1 MTYGSR
7 DLDRAEQMDNRPQ
20 FIAIMTSYG
29 QSFLMPDITIFK
41 QNLEAL
47 DNLQSKWKLYH
58 KVSSILCQRLF
69 ATLVYRVFVFFLQ
82 SPFSVMELPVS
93 L

>member
-58 KVSSILCQRLF
+58 KVSSILCPRLF
-69 ATLVYRVFVFFLQ
+69 ATLVYIVFVFF
-82 SPFSVMELPVS
+82 
-93 L
+93 